1 MNTAVFQAGLS
12 AGGRRIGTAAVLSLL
27 ATTSVPALTADELW
41 TAWKTDYAALGYE
54 VKTGSTARSG
64 DTLTITDLALSHQ
77 IEDPDTSDG
86 TDTGEA
92 PKTPVTITTRSEI
105 DIPRMDLREKGDGS
119 VVVTLAPTITARSD
133 VTRTGDDPAS
143 VTLRIDQQDMNT
155 LVSGTPEALDYR
167 LTAPKV
173 TITLVDDTPAPK
185 PGAKPESAAPAPTPA
200 QFTLT
205 LGGIASH
212 YTTRTADGQQTQT
225 SDTRVASIDVKAAGS
240 DDESGIRYTLTAS
253 AADLAGTNQATV
265 PAGTDMTDMGALL
278 AQGAS
283 FAFSGTY
290 GAATLDVTQTAEDKP
305 MEIVASAQS
314 GAVNGAM
321 SAAGF
326 RYSAQSQRPHLAM
339 TQALAGQVPMPMS
352 ADLESTSTEF
362 AFPVS
367 HGDQPQPF
375 TGKIALNGLT
385 LSDSVWALFDPTQKL
400 PRAPAELV
408 IDLGGTAKISN
419 DLLTATPVPGAGMP
433 ATVES
438 LTLNRLHL
446 SLAGLDL
453 TGTGAATVD
462 NSSGAPVPAGSVDLS
477 LTGADA
483 LMSNLVAIGLIEQQQ
498 TTIAKMMLGL
508 YAVPAGTDAYTSK
521 IEMKPTGEIL
531 ANGQR
536 IR

>member
-1 MNTAVFQAGLS
+1 M
-12 AGGRRIGTAAVLSLL
+12 
-27 ATTSVPALTADELW
+27 
-41 TAWKTDYAALGYE
+41 
-54 VKTGSTARSG
+54 
-64 DTLTITDLALSHQ
+64 
-77 IEDPDTSDG
+77 
-86 TDTGEA
+86 
-92 PKTPVTITTRSEI
+92 TITTRSEI
-105 DIPRMDLREKGDGS
+105 DIPRMDLREQGDGS
-119 VVVTLAPTITARSD
+119 VVVTMAPTITARSD
-133 VTRTGDDPAS
+133 VTRTGDDPVS
-143 VTLRIDQQDMNT
+143 VRLRVDQQDLIT

-173 TITLVDDTPAPK
+173 TVTLIDDTPAPK
-185 PGAKPESAAPAPTPA
+185 AGAKPEAAPKGSTPA
-200 QFTLT
+200 PSPTEFVLT
-205 LGGIASH
+205 LGGIASN
-212 YTTRTADGQQTQT
+212 YATKTVDGRQTQT
-225 SDTRVASIDVKAAGS
+225 SDTKVATLDVKAAGS
-240 DDESGIRYTLTAS
+240 DDETGVSYTLSATA
-253 AADLAGTNQATV
+253 ANLAGSNQATV

-290 GAATLDVTQTAEDKP
+290 GAASLDVTQTTEGKP

-326 RYSAQSQRPHLAM
+326 RYSAQSQHPHLAV
-339 TQALAGQVPMPMS
+339 TQAPDSLLSAPMS
-352 ADLESTSTEF
+352 ADLEATSAEF

-367 HGDQPQPF
+367 QNDQPQPF

-385 LSDSVWALFDPTQKL
+385 LSDSVWAMFDPAQKL
-400 PRAPAELV
+400 PRTPAELV
-408 IDLGGTAKISN
+408 IDLGGTAKVSN
-419 DLLTATPVPGAGMP
+419 DLLTSAPLPEAGMP
-433 ATVES
+433 VTVES
-438 LTLNRLHL
+438 VALNRLHL

-453 TGTGAATVD
+453 AGTGAATID
-462 NSSGAPVPAGSVDLS
+462 NGSGTPVPAGSVDLS

-483 LMSNLVAIGLIEQQQ
+483 LMSNLVAIGLIEQQ
-498 TTIAKMMLGL
+498 TMIVKMMLGL